1 MPLVRDEAVCV
12 RVWDWSETSQTVSIF
27 TRAGGL
33 VRGVAKGAKREQG
46 AFAGGFEL
54 ATRGEVVYSDR
65 AKDKGGA
72 GLATIASWDL
82 VEIYPHTRASL
93 LTFHAT
99 MAMLDLTHHAV
110 QEYDPHPALYDALV
124 ASLRESGSPRSD
136 RAAVLRVAWS
146 VLADTG
152 HAPELFI
159 DVRTSETLADAASH
173 DFLPRLGGFS
183 RGGSHAGDSG
193 VVWKVRDETLKL
205 LRVLASPQHTRGFE
219 SFDDATLWRGAKLL
233 MLHSREVFQTSSSA
247 VDALIAH
254 VEAQPTSQA
263 AAAPR

>member
-82 VEIYPHTRASL
+82 VEIYPHARASL
-93 LTFHAT
+93 LSFHT
-99 MAMLDLTHHAV
+99 SMAMLDLTHQAV
-110 QEYDPHPALYDALV
+110 QEYDPHPALYDAL
-124 ASLRESGSPRSD
+124 ATTLRELGSARSD
-136 RAAVLRVAWS
+136 RLAVLRVAWS

-152 HAPELFI
+152 HAPELFA
-159 DVRTSETLADAASH
+159 DVREGNALAEAASY

-183 RGGSHAGDSG
+183 RSGSDAGDGG
-193 VVWKVRDETLKL
+193 VVWRVRGETLKL
-205 LRVLASPQHTRGFE
+205 LRVLAASPPLRGVE
-219 SFDDATLWRGAKLL
+219 AFDDATLWRAAKLL
-233 MLHSREVFQTSSSA
+233 MLHVREVFQVRSSA
-247 VDALIAH
+247 VDALIAY
-254 VEAQPTSQA
+254 VEAQPTTPA
-263 AAAPR
+263 ATSPR